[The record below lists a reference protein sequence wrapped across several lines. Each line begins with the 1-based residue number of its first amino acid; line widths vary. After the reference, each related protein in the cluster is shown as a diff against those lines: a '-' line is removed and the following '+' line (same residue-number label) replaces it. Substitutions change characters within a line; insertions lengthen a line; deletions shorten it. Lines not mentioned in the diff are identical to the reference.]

1 MSQIG
6 LLCPEKVAKLK
17 LFYSLL
23 SQQWQITNS
32 TWVYKS
38 WLLWVHCFFNF
49 KYKNKSMR
57 RHQSINFSNFKNT
70 LSAGWYLKADD
81 YDDFADNDVDDLY
94 SDLIPTKG
102 KVSQLPWSVSAQEKV
117 PESFLKISILPEEAP
132 TATMSLPIELAPW
145 ANTSSPV
152 GVHSYQL
159 LW

>member
-23 SQQWQITNS
+23 SQHWQITNS
-32 TWVYKS
+32 TWVYQI

-49 KYKNKSMR
+49 KYKNRRRKSVNIR
-57 RHQSINFSNFKNT
+57 NLKNS
-70 LSAGWYLKADD
+70 LSVVWYLKADD
-81 YDDFADNDVDDLY
+81 YDNHDVDDLY
-94 SDLIPTKG
+94 SDVIPTKG

-152 GVHSYQL
+152 GVHGYQL
-159 LW
+159 LG